1 MTAKGKKSDRFRNS
15 IAFRYLGIASA
26 FLVIAELLSGVLQL
40 NRWFNLQ
47 LMVLENRVQSQA
59 ELLSALTPEP
69 ILEMDFLTLEKLMR
83 QTSVDADIVYSV
95 VINQEGQALTSF
107 LNQEHP
113 LITKAVETSNFDHK
127 ILAFIAEVSKNQG
140 VREVRTSIASTGQSL
155 GEIRLGYSIK
165 NLQQELLRSAAGI
178 LIESILISA
187 LLATLTIILFNRE
200 VRTPLQNLAQL
211 AQSLA
216 AGELDRRANLD
227 RDDEIGILKATFN
240 SMAQQLQQ
248 TLQGLQ
254 ERIAEREQAEAQ
266 LRIHKKDLEKQV
278 EERTAELAKV
288 RDQALAAVR
297 AKGDFLA
304 TMSHEIRTPMN
315 GVIGMT
321 GLLLDSGL
329 TPEQRDFT
337 ETIRTCGNAL
347 LVIINDIL
355 DFSKIESG
363 KLELE
368 KQPFE
373 LLACIEES
381 LDLLS
386 TKAAEKNLELAYLF
400 DPKTPNLIVGDVT
413 RLRQI
418 LVNLLGNAIKFTHQG
433 EVTVEVKAQKVEHAY
448 EIKFAVKDTGIGIPA
463 DKLNRLFQSFSQV
476 DSSTSRQYG
485 GTGLG
490 LAISKHLCEMMGGK
504 MWVESQF
511 GVGSVFYF
519 TITVESSPESEQSNT
534 TTFSSQPQ
542 LAGKR
547 LLIVDDNGTNRQ
559 ILALQAES
567 WGMVYCTAKSGLE
580 ALELLKQEPP
590 FDLAILDMQMPQ
602 MDGLALAV
610 AIRQIPNCQQL
621 PLVMLT
627 SMGQPSTE
635 IKATEVNFAAYL
647 HKPVKQS
654 QLFNSLTQILGGV
667 PLKLKSSALQPP
679 QLDSQMAQQ
688 LPLRILVAEDN
699 LVNQKLA
706 LKLLQS
712 MGYRADVAANGL
724 EVIAALNRQHYE
736 VVLMDVHMPEM
747 DGLTATKQ
755 ICQQWSPQ
763 QRPRIIAMTANAM
776 SGDRESCLRAGMDD
790 YISKP
795 IQVEELVK
803 SLNKAKSSST
813 TTESL
818 PAIEENSR
826 QLGIK
831 KPSAQGPEPWTF
843 PVDYQVL
850 QALQEIMG
858 NSVSGELASLI
869 DLYLQ
874 ESPSLLQAMSKALSN
889 QEPLAMQQAAHTLKS
904 SSASLGAMNLSRL
917 CQKIESLGQSQ
928 TLIGAKEIISQIEAE
943 YETVKAALFAQC
955 RGAQE

>member
-1 MTAKGKKSDRFRNS
+1 C
-15 IAFRYLGIASA
+15 
-26 FLVIAELLSGVLQL
+26 
-40 NRWFNLQ
+40 
-47 LMVLENRVQSQA
+47 
-59 ELLSALTPEP
+59 
-69 ILEMDFLTLEKLMR
+69 
-83 QTSVDADIVYSV
+83 
-95 VINQEGQALTSF
+95 
-107 LNQEHP
+107 
-113 LITKAVETSNFDHK
+113 NFDHK

-463 DKLNRLFQSFSQV
+463 DKLNRLFQS
-476 DSSTSRQYG
+476 T
-485 GTGLG
+485 
-490 LAISKHLCEMMGGK
+490 
-504 MWVESQF
+504 
-511 GVGSVFYF
+511 
-519 TITVESSPESEQSNT
+519 
-534 TTFSSQPQ
+534 
-542 LAGKR
+542 
-547 LLIVDDNGTNRQ
+547 
-559 ILALQAES
+559 
-567 WGMVYCTAKSGLE
+567 
-580 ALELLKQEPP
+580 
-590 FDLAILDMQMPQ
+590 
-602 MDGLALAV
+602 
-610 AIRQIPNCQQL
+610 
-621 PLVMLT
+621 
-627 SMGQPSTE
+627 
-635 IKATEVNFAAYL
+635 
-647 HKPVKQS
+647 
-654 QLFNSLTQILGGV
+654 
-667 PLKLKSSALQPP
+667 
-679 QLDSQMAQQ
+679 
-688 LPLRILVAEDN
+688 
-699 LVNQKLA
+699 
-706 LKLLQS
+706 
-712 MGYRADVAANGL
+712 
-724 EVIAALNRQHYE
+724 
-736 VVLMDVHMPEM
+736 
-747 DGLTATKQ
+747 
-755 ICQQWSPQ
+755 
-763 QRPRIIAMTANAM
+763 
-776 SGDRESCLRAGMDD
+776 
-790 YISKP
+790 
-795 IQVEELVK
+795 
-803 SLNKAKSSST
+803 
-813 TTESL
+813 
-818 PAIEENSR
+818 
-826 QLGIK
+826 
-831 KPSAQGPEPWTF
+831 
-843 PVDYQVL
+843 
-850 QALQEIMG
+850 
-858 NSVSGELASLI
+858 
-869 DLYLQ
+869 
-874 ESPSLLQAMSKALSN
+874 
-889 QEPLAMQQAAHTLKS
+889 
-904 SSASLGAMNLSRL
+904 
-917 CQKIESLGQSQ
+917 
-928 TLIGAKEIISQIEAE
+928 
-943 YETVKAALFAQC
+943 
-955 RGAQE
+955 